1 MLITR
6 FRLSGYDFGPILE
19 HRLADCKQTWTH
31 DGFRYRAFCFTCSN
45 HSWIHTGTRFQNFD
59 VVFSWWNNMGSNP
72 CSIMTELLV
81 RHSTVSIMGYIAR
94 AEHGKHGSGTGPAR
108 SVLATWGP
116 FFKTPLN
123 WPPEA
128 KRSSFGAADVHF
140 WYCGVWSH
148 TFRPNSTFIT
158 FTYLDPPYIPY

>member
-1 MLITR
+1 MILVLFWSTDCLSELICLILSWNHNITLITWY
-6 FRLSGYDFGPILE
+6 RLSRYDAGPVLE

-59 VVFSWWNNMGSNP
+59 VVFPWWNNMGSNP

-108 SVLATWGP
+108 SVLATWVS
-116 FFKTPLN
+116 FI
-123 WPPEA
+123 A
-128 KRSSFGAADVHF
+128 KHSEMIKI
-140 WYCGVWSH
+140 
-148 TFRPNSTFIT
+148 FRLTQNH
-158 FTYLDPPYIPY
+158 YRVY